1 MRIVILS
8 ETYSPQM
15 GYSENVL
22 PKYLA
27 RLGAEVHLLTTRL
40 HPYYNLPDFHLIYES
55 FVDSANNKYLSEGRD
70 GYTIHY
76 LKNSKVFGYTR
87 MKGLYATLR
96 ELKPDIVQTFAAISW
111 IPLEAAL
118 IKQLLGYKLFTGSH
132 NTASTFLLAKRLDLK
147 WDKDYI
153 KCMLTRFIHGRFISL
168 HTEKCY
174 AVTVD
179 CADIAKRF
187 FGVQR
192 NKVEIMHL
200 GVDTDIFF
208 PGNSEELVHE
218 RRELRE
224 KLGFAESDIVCIYT
238 GKLTKAKN
246 ALILAEAIERLRAM
260 DKPFLGVFIGDGVQ
274 REAIRTHP
282 SCITL
287 PFMPYRGLAP
297 FYRAADIGVW
307 PTDESTSMLD
317 AAACG
322 ISIIVSDGIVYR
334 EHIEGNGL
342 VFKMNDLD
350 DLVRMLLML
359 YDRGERE
366 RLGTFGAKKMASYF
380 SWDSVA
386 SRRVKDYEV
395 ALGYSSRS

>member
-1 MRIVILS
+1 MRVVILS
-8 ETYSPQM
+8 EIYSPQM
-15 GYSENVL
+15 GYAENL
-22 PKYLA
+22 FPKFLA
-27 RLGAEVHLLTTRL
+27 RLGVDVHLVTAGL
-40 HPYYNLPDFHLIYES
+40 HPYYDLPDFHLTYDT
-55 FVDSANNKYLSEGRD
+55 FVNAANNKYFSERMD
-70 GYTIHY
+70 GYAVHY
-76 LKNSKVFGYTR
+76 LKHSKLFGYIR
-87 MKGLYATLR
+87 MKKLYATLR

-111 IPLEAAL
+111 IPLEAAI
-118 IKQLLGYKLFTGSH
+118 IKPLLGYKLFTGCHS
-132 NTASTFLLAKRLDLK
+132 TASTFLLAKRLDLK
-147 WDKDYI
+147 WDTDYI

-200 GVDTDIFF
+200 GVDTDVFF
-208 PGNSEELVHE
+208 TGNSEELVHE

-238 GKLTKAKN
+238 GKLTKTKN
-246 ALILAEAIERLRAM
+246 ALILAEAIARLRAM
-260 DKPFLGVFIGDGVQ
+260 GKPFSGVFIGDGAQ
-274 REAIRTHP
+274 REAIEAHK

-287 PFMPYRGLAP
+287 PFMPYRDLAP

-322 ISIIVSDGIVYR
+322 LPIIVSDGIVYR

-342 VFKMNDLD
+342 IFKINNLNA
-350 DLVRMLLML
+350 LVHALLML
-359 YDRGERE
+359 RDRTERV
-366 RLGTFGAKKMASYF
+366 RLGSFGAKKMASYF

-386 SRRVKDYEV
+386 RRRLKDYEM
-395 ALGYSSRS
+395 AIRTIA